1 MIEFFI
7 AKKHILERKR
17 QSIIAILG
25 VAIGV
30 TVLTVSIGIANG
42 LDKNMVDSILSISSH
57 VIATKDGEAIDD
69 YREFQTQIESLKG
82 VMPRQL

>member
-1 MIEFFI
+1 MLYNFGNRWRVININMIEFFI

-42 LDKNMVDSILSISSH
+42 LDKNMVDSILFNKFPYSSYERW
-57 VIATKDGEAIDD
+57 GS
-69 YREFQTQIESLKG
+69 YR
-82 VMPRQL
+82 